1 MNHNLK
7 EHIVHG
13 TTQYPFTIYH
23 IQKSDYPIFV
33 PLHWHDEVELIYVQ
47 KGTLH
52 LTIDKTSYTG
62 TPGNIFIVNSQEI
75 HEMSVTKNDAIYYT
89 ILFPLSSLLFQTQ
102 DNANLT
108 LLAPLAEQ
116 KMQFSTNLSFSK
128 HHVLYETLIK
138 ELIHIYYDKH
148 TAYQLGTKS
157 HLMTLIYFLYRHE
170 EIIESKKDLTYN
182 KVHREILYYINEHYT
197 DTITLEQIASHF
209 HMSPK
214 YFSRYFINTFY
225 TSFTEYILHLRLEHA
240 ITLLNTSELTITEI
254 ALQSGFS
261 SCSYFNKRFKKAFGK
276 SPKNYLQYIKTNDST
291 H

>member
-13 TTQYPFTIYH
+13 TSQYPFTIYR
-23 IQKSDYPIFV
+23 IQKSHYPVYV
-33 PLHWHDEVELIYVQ
+33 PLHWHDEVELIYIE

-62 TPGNIFIVNSQEI
+62 TPENLFIVNSQEI
-75 HEMSVTKNDAIYYT
+75 HEMSAIENDTTYYT

-102 DNANLT
+102 DNANSN

-116 KMQFSTNLSFSK
+116 KMQFCTNLSCSE
-128 HHVLYETLIK
+128 HHALYLELIK
-138 ELIHIYYDKH
+138 ELIHIYYEKH
-148 TAYQLGTKS
+148 IAYQLGTKS
-157 HLMTLIYFLYRHE
+157 YLLTLIYLLYRHKD
-170 EIIESKKDLTYN
+170 IIESKKDLTYN

-197 DTITLEQIASHF
+197 DAISLEQIASYF

-214 YFSRYFINTFY
+214 YFSRYFKTTFH
-225 TSFTEYILHLRLEHA
+225 TSFTEYILHLRLEYA
-240 ITLLNTSELTITEI
+240 ISLLNTFELTITEI

-261 SCSYFNKRFKKAFGK
+261 SCSYFNKCFKKAFGK
-276 SPKNYLQYIKTNDST
+276 SPKKYLEYIKSQNSA

>member
-13 TTQYPFTIYH
+13 TAQYPFTIYR
-23 IQKSDYPIFV
+23 IQKSHYPIFV
-33 PLHWHDEVELIYVQ
+33 PLHWHDEVEIIYIE
-47 KGTLH
+47 KGTLL
-52 LTIDKTSYTG
+52 LTIDKTSYIG
-62 TPGNIFIVNSQEI
+62 TPGNIFVVNSQEI
-75 HEMSVTKNDAIYYT
+75 HEMSVTENDTTYYT

-102 DNANLT
+102 DHANLT

-116 KMQFSTNLSFSK
+116 NMQFCTNLSSSE
-128 HHVLYETLIK
+128 HHIQYEALIK
-138 ELIHIYYDKH
+138 ELIQIYYDRH

-157 HLMTLIYFLYRHE
+157 YLLTLIYQLYRHGD
-170 EIIESKKDLTYN
+170 IPESKKDFTYS
-182 KVHREILYYINEHYT
+182 KMHREILYYINENYT

-209 HMSPK
+209 HMVPK
-214 YFSRYFINTFY
+214 YFSRYFKNTFH
-225 TSFTEYILHLRLEHA
+225 TSFTEYLLRLRLEHA

-276 SPKNYLQYIKTNDST
+276 SPKKYLEYIKAKNSA